1 MTPAQKII
9 SSIEKMKQA
18 DTRLSSK
25 ETLHVLKS
33 LTKVSAESKL
43 LEKAIYLIL
52 LTKKHEIQFDTL
64 SLRENQIFQLI
75 GSDFKSKEIA
85 SLLNI
90 SESTVAT
97 HRKNISKKLGITGK
111 GNLKNIA
118 YKLTQEKQYEKAK
131 NKL

>member
-9 SSIEKMKQA
+9 SSIEKMKHA

-75 GSDFKSKEIA
+75 GFAFK
-85 SLLNI
+85 
-90 SESTVAT
+90 
-97 HRKNISKKLGITGK
+97 
-111 GNLKNIA
+111 
-118 YKLTQEKQYEKAK
+118 Y
-131 NKL
+131 